1 MMTSILF
8 LTLHSNF
15 MKKILKS
22 VGGTLLVLA
31 FWLAVWWL
39 GAIRMGRE
47 LLLPSPRAVLERL
60 FALALTADFWTIV
73 LGSILRVVL
82 GIVLALLFG
91 VLLAL
96 LTSHVPFLRR
106 LFTPLLSVIKA
117 TPVASFVILVLL
129 WLGSSALPVFIS
141 MLIVLPVIWAAVSDG
156 IGAFDKN
163 LTEVCRVF
171 RFPFGKRLR
180 LLYLPTVAPYFLSA
194 CKTSIGMAWKAG
206 VAAEILAVSPVSIG
220 KQLYEAKIYLE
231 TPDLFAWTIVVIL
244 LSLVIEKL
252 VTLLF
257 RSLGKRYIRGNAH
270 VTG

>member
-1 MMTSILF
+1 
-8 LTLHSNF
+8 

-22 VGGTLLVLA
+22 LGGTLLVLA
-31 FWLAVWWL
+31 FWLAFWWF

-47 LLLPSPRAVLERL
+47 LLLPSPLTVLERL
-60 FALALTADFWTIV
+60 LSLSITADFWTIV
-73 LGSILRVVL
+73 LWSILRVVL
-82 GIVLALLFG
+82 GILLALVFG

-96 LTSHVPFLRR
+96 LTSGVPFLRR

-117 TPVASFVILVLL
+117 TPVASFVILALL
-129 WLGSSALPVFIS
+129 WLGSSALPIFIS
-141 MLIVLPVIWAAVSDG
+141 MLIVLPIVWAAVSDG
-156 IGAFDKN
+156 ISAFDKS
-163 LTEVCRVF
+163 LVEVCRVF
-171 RFPFGKRLR
+171 RFPTGKRLR

-206 VAAEILAVSPVSIG
+206 VAAEILAVSPISIG

-257 RSLGKRYIRGNAH
+257 RSLGKHHIRRNTN
-270 VTG
+270 VTGQ